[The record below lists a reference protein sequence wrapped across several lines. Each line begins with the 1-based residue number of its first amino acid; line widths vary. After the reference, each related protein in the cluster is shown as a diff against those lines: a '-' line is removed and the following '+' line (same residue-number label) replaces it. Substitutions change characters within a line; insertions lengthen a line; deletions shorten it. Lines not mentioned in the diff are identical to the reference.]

1 MRNIRWIPFVVVLI
15 LGTKWHSFAQDI
27 IIQPP
32 VFGPFDCTEF
42 YKLYTGSVSNFTGK
56 EIRGQVLLQVDYTN
70 PSGRTF
76 RLAEGKLNGNPAVV
90 FNPGLTIIDNATLE
104 RVYPVRTVTFFD
116 KSLEALISR
125 TKCLPP
131 GEYNVCLSLFEEGSI
146 DGNKPFLT
154 QTCYVREV
162 ASLSPL
168 LLVSPFDGD
177 EIVTMLPL
185 FSWTAVTPVIP
196 EARYQIQMVEL
207 LANQTAVHA
216 FRANPLFFSKGGL
229 ISNIMQ
235 YPVSARALNPCS
247 EYAWRVV
254 YTLDEGVGGNDF
266 LRRPNFLQE
275 SEIWEFITPCD
286 EDENAKKQP
295 VNLSF
300 IDPFYYKTSL
310 ENSGNFV
317 TIKGDLIR
325 FTCTFP
331 YKEKFNFKFA
341 IYDERMELVSSNI
354 TVYNEIIPNN
364 LPNLPVNEF
373 YGDNKYVAELPANIF
388 YDQPFILVVSNTKT
402 RQYLRFI
409 RKQ

>member
-1 MRNIRWIPFVVVLI
+1 MRNIKWIPFVVVLI
-15 LGTKWHSFAQDI
+15 LGIKWHSFAQDI

-104 RVYPVRTVTFFD
+104 RVYPVRTVTFLD
-116 KSLEALISR
+116 KSIEALISR

-235 YPVSARALNPCS
+235 YPVSDRALNPCS

-275 SEIWEFITPCD
+275 SEIWGFKTPCQQVE
-286 EDENAKKQP
+286 EDAKKKSFSFDTP
-295 VNLSF
+295 VYF
-300 IDPFYYKTSL
+300 DVK
-310 ENSGNFV
+310 NS
-317 TIKGDLIR
+317 
-325 FTCTFP
+325 
-331 YKEKFNFKFA
+331 
-341 IYDERMELVSSNI
+341 DEGSYHELNDD
-354 TVYNEIIPNN
+354 
-364 LPNLPVNEF
+364 F
-373 YGDNKYVAELPANIF
+373 
-388 YDQPFILVVSNTKT
+388 
-402 RQYLRFI
+402 LRFI
-409 RKQ
+409 YSYPYKNQSDLKYDILDEKGNSVINNEPVYQETTNNQLPDLPLDCYYGENKFVMELPNSIVQDKFYTLVILNSGVKHFLRFKKKS